1 MCFDMIYHGQDEDC
15 HCISGRNANAAM
27 SSRFEGLVSIF
38 QLKNPSYWDH
48 SEQGSNTRK
57 ALDIWIQKVTLPKNP
72 GTKHFQYFSAKSKQF
87 TSNLL
92 KQ

>member
-1 MCFDMIYHGQDEDC
+1 MCFDMIYHGQDEEC

-27 SSRFEGLVSIF
+27 NSRSEGLVSIF
-38 QLKNPSYWDH
+38 QLKNPSY
-48 SEQGSNTRK
+48 SETTMNKGQIPERHWIFEYRK
-57 ALDIWIQKVTLPKNP
+57 SLYPKINV
-72 GTKHFQYFSAKSKQF
+72 HFQYFSAKSKQF